1 MFRFFIKEF
10 AANMFK
16 RPLHNNGISRAR
28 RLTPVKPRISIFQ
41 RNFATYK
48 GFNNTNQGYDIK
60 KWLTNRNVI
69 YVGLGIGG
77 FYLYNLDEAPFT
89 HRLRFLWVPY
99 WMERMV
105 GDHGYK
111 QLLYQFRGQ
120 LLPSSDPL
128 YLKISS
134 IMNKLLTSALAN
146 LPEDRREHISKLKW
160 SIHIIQVDP
169 TKVPPNAFILPNGK
183 IFIFSSILPVC
194 RDADG
199 LATVLSHELSHQLAQ
214 HTLEQLS
221 MQPFYIALLAIL
233 YSITGTSSLN
243 QMVLAGLLTRPA
255 SREMETEADRIGCE
269 LMAMLCFNVHR
280 AIDFWTRM
288 SNVEK
293 QSGSFL
299 SDSAFVDFFSTH
311 PNTSKRMRN
320 IETWMPELD
329 QISERS
335 DCHAYKLGIFEQTQ
349 RNFFDH

>member
-1 MFRFFIKEF
+1 MFGFFIKKF
-10 AANMFK
+10 AANTFK
-16 RPLHNNGISRAR
+16 RPHHNNGISRAR

-89 HRLRFLWVPY
+89 HRLRFLWVPS

-280 AIDFWTRM
+280 AIDFWTIM